1 MAQLRRRSSPVSCF
15 WLLEKVAVVVVLEC
29 SFVFWSLFAC
39 YSIVNL
45 ADACYK
51 FPADTADPCA
61 EKECQFGAECK
72 VRLDGKSAECVCPER
87 CTSYGDS
94 KGSRP
99 VCGSDGKDYP
109 SVCELRRTACKEM
122 REISVKYQGSC
133 GKYDSHYI
141 YLALSSEIKM

>member
-1 MAQLRRRSSPVSCF
+1 MPPNRKERSGIQIECLTRLDIEADGGGGKGGFDSKDF
-15 WLLEKVAVVVVLEC
+15 VL
-29 SFVFWSLFAC
+29 SGAHLG
-39 YSIVNL
+39 
-45 ADACYK
+45 
-51 FPADTADPCA
+51 DTADPCA

-72 VRLDGKSAECVCPER
+72 VRLDGKTAECVCPER

-133 GKYDSHYI
+133 GKCHPYFISI
-141 YLALSSEIKM
+141 VLK